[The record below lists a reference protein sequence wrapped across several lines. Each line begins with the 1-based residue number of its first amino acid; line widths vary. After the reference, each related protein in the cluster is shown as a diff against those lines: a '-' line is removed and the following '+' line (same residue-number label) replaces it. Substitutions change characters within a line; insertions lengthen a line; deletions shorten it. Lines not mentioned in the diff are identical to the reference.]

1 MQNLLI
7 KNGRVIDPVNTID
20 GPFDVLIQDGKI
32 AKVGRVDKAPK
43 EVIDAK
49 GLLVVPGL
57 IDIHVHVRE
66 PGREDKETIETA
78 LNAAVAGGFTSI
90 ATMAN
95 SGIPVDTDV
104 TVAYVKNR
112 AKEIGLCN
120 VYPIGAVTRGLKG
133 EELAELALMAK
144 AGAVAFSDDGRP
156 IANSR
161 LMRRALDYCK
171 MLDRPIISH
180 CEDPELTRS
189 ALMNEGQTS
198 FELGLRGWPN
208 VAEEIMIAR
217 DIALA
222 RYTGGRL
229 HLAHVSTAEGLEH
242 LLKAKREGVRV
253 TAEATP
259 HHLTLSDETLKT
271 YEGKYKMNPPLRSR
285 ASVDALVKALAEG
298 VIDCIASDHAPHTE
312 DEKTD
317 ELSQCPNGIV
327 GLETT
332 VGVIFTQLA
341 DRVSLPRL
349 VAALTCMPARI
360 LGIPKGTLSEG
371 ADADVTLIDPKASW
385 IIDPS
390 KFRSK
395 GRSTPFEGMK
405 CTAKVVHTIVGGR
418 VVC

>member
-1 MQNLLI
+1 MQSLVI
-7 KNGRVIDPVNTID
+7 KNGRVIDPANGID
-20 GPFDVLIQDGKI
+20 GTFDVLIQNGRI
-32 AKVGRVDKAPK
+32 ARVGRVDRPPK
-43 EVIDAK
+43 EAIDAR

-57 IDIHVHVRE
+57 VDIHVHVRE

-78 LNAAVAGGFTSI
+78 ARAAVAGGFTSI

-95 SGIPVDTDV
+95 SDIPVDNDV

-112 AKEIGLCN
+112 AKEVGLCN

-133 EELAELALMAK
+133 EELAELGLMAR

-161 LMRRALDYCK
+161 LMRRALDYCR

-180 CEDPELTRS
+180 CEDPELTRA
-189 ALMNEGQTS
+189 ALMNEGPVS

-229 HLAHVSTAEGLEH
+229 HLAHVSTAEGIEH
-242 LLKAKREGVRV
+242 LIRAKREGVRV

-259 HHLTLSDETLKT
+259 HHLILTDESLRG

-298 VIDCIASDHAPHTE
+298 AIDCIASDHAPHTE

-317 ELSQCPNGIV
+317 ELSQCPNGVV

-332 VGVIFTQLA
+332 VGVVFTALA
-341 DRVSLPRL
+341 GRVSLSRL

-360 LGIPKGTLSEG
+360 LGIPKGTLAEG

-385 IIDPS
+385 TIDPS
-390 KFRSK
+390 KFYSK

-405 CTAKVVHTIVGGR
+405 CTARVVHTIVGGR

>member
-20 GPFDVLIQDGKI
+20 GSFDVLIQDGKI
-32 AKVGRVDKAPK
+32 AKVGRVDKPPK
-43 EVIDAK
+43 DVIDAK

-78 LNAAVAGGFTSI
+78 LNAAVAGGFTSV

-104 TVAYVKNR
+104 TVAYVRNR
-112 AKEIGLCN
+112 AKELGLCN
-120 VYPIGAVTRGLKG
+120 VYPVGAVTKGLKG

-144 AGAVAFSDDGRP
+144 AGAVAFSDDGMP
-156 IANSR
+156 IVNSR

-189 ALMNEGQTS
+189 SLMNEGQTS
-198 FELGLRGWPN
+198 FELGVRGWPN

-229 HLAHVSTAEGLEH
+229 HLAHVSTAEGIEH

-259 HHLTLSDETLKT
+259 HHLTLTDEALRS

-298 VIDCIASDHAPHTE
+298 AIDCIASDHAPHTQ

-317 ELSQCPNGIV
+317 ELSQCPNGVV

-332 VGVIFTQLA
+332 VGVIFTHLA
-341 DRVSLPRL
+341 NRVSLMRL
-349 VAALTCMPARI
+349 VAAMTCMPARI

-385 IIDPS
+385 TIDPS
-390 KFRSK
+390 KFKSK